1 MQLST
6 EQIQKVE
13 QYLNVK
19 GIKYVD
25 IRLEILDHMVSDIE
39 DNISE
44 NEVPFHYAF
53 STAKQKWNPQLQ
65 ETTSMFFGFGYAA
78 PKIVIQKAKKIYWKH
93 YFLLLLSYFL
103 PFLALTELNFEIQ
116 NPSEVSSF
124 IFLKGI
130 AVCSFVSFLYMFM
143 TKKNTL
149 KTTYGF
155 ILNAQSLGVLVGLF
169 VLMIFIKNPGELNGI
184 HIGMMCSFLFSTA
197 SYFYFY
203 KKHKTEIKKYQI
215 S

>member
-1 MQLST
+1 MELTKQ
-6 EQIQKVE
+6 QIQKVE
-13 QYLNVK
+13 QYLDNK

-25 IRLEILDHMVSDIE
+25 IRLEILDHMVSDIQ
-39 DNISE
+39 DKISE
-44 NEVPFHYAF
+44 NEVTFDHVF
-53 STAKQKWNPQLQ
+53 STVKQKWNPHLL
-65 ETTSMFFGFGYAA
+65 ETTSMFFGFGYVA

-103 PFLALTELNFEIQ
+103 PFLALTELNFKIQ

-130 AVCSFVSFLYMFM
+130 AVFSFVSFLYMLM
-143 TKKNTL
+143 TKKNIL

-155 ILNAQSLGVLVGLF
+155 ILNAQSLGVLVGLI
-169 VLMIFIKNPGELNGI
+169 VLMILFNSPKELNGI

-203 KKHKTEIKKYQI
+203 KRHNTEIKKHQI